1 MRSPWVLLFACILLS
16 LAGCNQSFS
25 RDLLKAQEFEEQN
38 NLPQA
43 LKYYQKALERV
54 PGRDARMASTVH
66 LRLGLCQLRA
76 ALPQEAFLSFQRA
89 VMLDATNLEAH
100 RRMAELLLVGGAPEK
115 AADELNKL
123 LRRAPNDA
131 AAIGTLGAVYA
142 SSGDVTAALRLLE
155 RSFALA
161 PENSAVAISL
171 AEIYNRANRPEDAR
185 LALVKSGTRN
195 PGNGDAWL
203 ALGRLE
209 EQEGRSE
216 AADAAYRAAVKA
228 EDSVRN
234 NLRLAQFLQRAA
246 RLREAEAVLRHVD
259 AKQPGE
265 PSVLADFLL
274 LSGRP
279 VDAAT
284 AYATEGAGRTLI
296 PRSVEAQA
304 ASAMND
310 VQRKARAARQLLVQ
324 NEQQLD
330 PVTRSVLLAEIA
342 IAEGD
347 LASAERHA
355 RVALEQSPDS
365 VPALYVLGSALQRTG
380 RRAEA
385 KATWTRGYQVDPAY
399 IPTRLALGA
408 AAIDDG
414 DFITA
419 EEQVAPV
426 VREEPA
432 NLAALL
438 LYARTLEGQKRWD
451 AAEAIARRGLE
462 IDARDPILYIV
473 IARAQMGRKQLASAL
488 VTFQRALVIDSR
500 NVLALEGLLSL
511 YRQGLVSLRAIRQME
526 EVALTP
532 PASAALVEIAGR
544 LYAER
549 GYRAEA
555 HRALGKALQLEPG
568 RSSAALALMQLAL
581 KEKDMVAA
589 AAWAVPAFGGDMPA
603 VAELVQGRAAEVRH
617 DRARAIRHYETALR
631 LGENTGAA
639 ANNLAW
645 IYAQE
650 GVQLDRALELARRAS
665 ELDPEN
671 PAIWDTLGAVFLRR
685 RDYSAAAEALTSAR
699 SLSEKAGAAATS
711 RRQIYEHLAE
721 AYLGAGQPE
730 RAAEVQRRLRD

>member
-1 MRSPWVLLFACILLS
+1 MLFA
-16 LAGCNQSFS
+16 LAGCSGSFS
-25 RDLLKAQEFEEQN
+25 QDLLKAQQYEEQN
-38 NLPQA
+38 NFTEA

-54 PGRDARMASTVH
+54 PKRDARMASTVH
-66 LRLGLCQLRA
+66 LRLGLCQLHA
-76 ALPQEAFLSFQRA
+76 SQPQEAFLSFQRA
-89 VMLDATNLEAH
+89 VMLDASNLEAH
-100 RRMAELLLVGGAPEK
+100 RRMAELLLLGGAPAK
-115 AADELNKL
+115 AAEELNKL
-123 LRRAPNDA
+123 LRKAPNDA
-131 AAIGTLGAVYA
+131 SAIGTLGAVYA
-142 SSGDVTAALRLLE
+142 SSGDVNAALGLLE

-161 PENSAVAISL
+161 SENSAVAISL
-171 AEIYNRANRPEDAR
+171 AELYNRANRPDDAR
-185 LALVKSGTRN
+185 RALVKSATRN
-195 PGNGDAWL
+195 PGRGDAWL

-209 EQEGRSE
+209 EQEGRPE
-216 AADAAYRAAVKA
+216 AADAAYRSAVKA
-228 EDSVRN
+228 DDSVRN

-246 RLREAEAVLRHVD
+246 RLHEAETVLRHVD
-259 AKQPGE
+259 TKQPGE

-279 VDAAT
+279 ADAAT
-284 AYATEGAGRTLI
+284 AYASEEAARTLI

-304 ASAMND
+304 ASAMNA
-310 VQRKARAARQLLVQ
+310 VRTTARAARRLLLQ
-324 NEQQLD
+324 NEHQLD

-355 RVALEQSPDS
+355 RIALEQAPDS
-365 VPALYVLGSALQRTG
+365 VPALFVLGSTLNRSG

-385 KATWTRGYQVDPAY
+385 KAAWTSGYQIDPTY
-399 IPTRLALGA
+399 IPTRLALAA

-432 NLAALL
+432 NLAALS

-451 AAEAIARRGLE
+451 AAEAIARRGLQ
-462 IDARDPILYIV
+462 IDGRDPLLYVIV
-473 IARAQMGRKQLASAL
+473 ARAEMGRKQYAAAL
-488 VTFQRALVIDSR
+488 VTFQQALAIDSR

-511 YRQGLVSLRAIRQME
+511 YRKGLVTRKAIRQME
-526 EVALTP
+526 EVALAP

-549 GYRAEA
+549 GYRTEA

-581 KEKDMVAA
+581 KERDLPAA
-589 AAWAVPAFGGDMPA
+589 AAWAVPAFGGSMPA
-603 VAELVQGRAAEVRH
+603 VVELVQGRAAEVRNE
-617 DRARAIRHYETALR
+617 RAKAIRHYESALR

-685 RDYSAAAEALTSAR
+685 RDYSAATDALTSAR
-699 SLSEKAGAAATS
+699 TLSEKGGAPRAS